1 MEIIRKKQI
10 KSILNKVAANYLIG
24 IDALKKADMEA
35 KDFVDAENHLSDNTI
50 DIAKSL
56 DGMRGV
62 NFVNDFVKRYGQNLF

>member
-1 MEIIRKKQI
+1 
-10 KSILNKVAANYLIG
+10 
-24 IDALKKADMEA
+24 MEA